1 MVTGADSLISD
12 VIRRVCGVRPSDN
25 DEMVKQK
32 RVTRIYFSL
41 FFVSHLIFSNA
52 IEVSSKARG
61 IEDCVIDTAI
71 ILYKFTV

>member
-32 RVTRIYFSL
+32 RVTRIYFSFHIL
-41 FFVSHLIFSNA
+41 FLATLLNCQA
-52 IEVSSKARG
+52 KREG
-61 IEDCVIDTAI
+61 
-71 ILYKFTV
+71 